1 MANESPNGSAS
12 TVPDA
17 EMLRMRNLGIGCF
30 TTVIGAP
37 SGAMIGVLV
46 AKFVGIAQKCVPLE
60 GLPACNWYWYA
71 MVGALLGMTT
81 LPTLVLLRLRRGKS
95 AARPTS

>member
-1 MANESPNGSAS
+1 MALESPNGTAAKVS
-12 TVPDA
+12 DA

-37 SGAMIGVLV
+37 SGAMVGVLV
-46 AKFVGIAQKCVPLE
+46 AKFVGIAQKCVPAE

-71 MVGALLGMTT
+71 IVGAAIGMTT

>member
-1 MANESPNGSAS
+1 VANESPDGTS
-12 TVPDA
+12 TAVSDV

-30 TTVIGAP
+30 TTLIGAP

-60 GLPACNWYWYA
+60 GLPACNWYVYA
-71 MVGALLGMTT
+71 IVGAVLGMTT

>member
-1 MANESPNGSAS
+1 MANDPPKSTTS
-12 TVPDA
+12 TVSDA

-30 TTVIGAP
+30 TTLIGAP
-37 SGAMIGVLV
+37 SGAMVGVLV

-71 MVGALLGMTT
+71 IVGAILGMTT